1 MDCKTKQS
9 GLDRSSQQGLDSAA
23 PQVGPHHTTG
33 VDSGAQPGASSANL
47 HVTFQDVATPRDVA
61 AGSVGLAKSLAPT
74 GPTQDIAGSAGLAK
88 GSAPTDSEQCAEA
101 AIAKG
106 SATSAKGAAPTGA
119 FDVGAGAASNSAVSA
134 KGAAVGAQSSSQDER
149 SEIADVKQQIASL
162 ASMVHQLSTL
172 VAAQSVAPPPMASA
186 PCPAPTAA
194 KAYPVPIIL
203 LSFSAGMVDTTPKAA
218 SDASSESSSSSENE
232 DDDADEPEP
241 TGQCRVC
248 GGSHD
253 ELSCPRLSMN
263 EVGLD
268 TNSGDATQ
276 GGAAFCAPSAAF
288 SAVGDAHGT
297 LPDSASAHQVRTKD
311 LKDLTFPA
319 PPEDAGQARGY
330 VNQVL
335 MAIGRLQKSPGDEL
349 YLWAQDCLTKSD
361 AQLKA
366 DQSFPRTDR
375 EVTAKLLNTCRKG
388 KFGLLFQGMVEHER
402 SVTGGM
408 PNGRIMMASIFR
420 GTELVCSVNVVC

>member
-1 MDCKTKQS
+1 
-9 GLDRSSQQGLDSAA
+9 
-23 PQVGPHHTTG
+23 
-33 VDSGAQPGASSANL
+33 
-47 HVTFQDVATPRDVA
+47 
-61 AGSVGLAKSLAPT
+61 
-74 GPTQDIAGSAGLAK
+74 
-88 GSAPTDSEQCAEA
+88 
-101 AIAKG
+101 
-106 SATSAKGAAPTGA
+106 
-119 FDVGAGAASNSAVSA
+119 
-134 KGAAVGAQSSSQDER
+134 
-149 SEIADVKQQIASL
+149 
-162 ASMVHQLSTL
+162 MVHQLSTL

-194 KAYPVPIIL
+194 RAAAKAYSVPTIP
-203 LSFSAGMVDTTPKAA
+203 LSFSAGMVDTTP

-232 DDDADEPEP
+232 DDDVADEPEP

-297 LPDSASAHQVRTKD
+297 LPDSASAHQTKSFASQEEDVVRIKD

-319 PPEDAGQARGY
+319 PP
-330 VNQVL
+330 NQVL

-361 AQLKA
+361 AQLRA
-366 DQSFPRTDR
+366 DQSHCEAP
-375 EVTAKLLNTCRKG
+375 KN
-388 KFGLLFQGMVEHER
+388 
-402 SVTGGM
+402 M
-408 PNGRIMMASIFR
+408 PQR
-420 GTELVCSVNVVC
+420 